1 MLQNY
6 LKIAVRNLLRHK
18 LHSLINISG
27 LAIGMACCVLIMVFL
42 QDELSYD
49 KFHENVERIFLVT
62 EERGSETRVR
72 QGWHSP
78 ISLASSLTENFPE
91 VIQATAIREIREKNL
106 IRYGDKS
113 FREDGIMFADEHVF
127 EVLSFPFLSGDPATA
142 LRDPSSI
149 VITRSAAEKYF
160 GTEDPL
166 GKVLHVNTMDFAD
179 DFQITAVV
187 EGLPHNSHI
196 RPDYLISLAY
206 ASDGRFFSSCYTL
219 VLLDEGAS
227 PEMLE
232 GGFTEVAS
240 ALPIVQQK
248 LARAKQTVYRLRLEP
263 LGDVHMRF
271 NPRILYIYVFAGIA
285 LVILL
290 LACVNYMNLATAQA
304 VGRAKEVGVRK
315 VVGALRGQLLGQF
328 LSESL
333 LLSCIA
339 LVLAVALVESI
350 LPVFNNF
357 LGTELSMRWQN
368 DGRFW
373 LGLAGVAL
381 FTGIIAGGYPA
392 LFLST
397 FRPVQVLKGR
407 LRLGTRGS
415 YLRKGLVIFQFTISS
430 LLILVV
436 ATMYY
441 QMNYVRSKGM
451 GFDKEQVVVLSLQGV
466 TTDRVAGNRTFNGIA
481 RTVYYRQFFASG
493 ASLET
498 AKRELLTDS
507 RIAGVAVAAALPG
520 QDRGAYGQEYYGAE
534 ERRVRL
540 LNLSVDPDFIDVLG
554 IPLLAGRDIGE
565 ADRRDLT
572 QFDPAFEER
581 VVINESAARALGWED
596 PVGRQLWR
604 DHHRMH
610 NPETGEVTVKE
621 GTVGGPVIVGVV
633 ADFHFQSLR
642 QPIEPLAINPL
653 AQFQR
658 YTDGSGYLLV
668 RIASGEVQGA
678 LGFLE
683 EKWRELAPEQP
694 FEFSFLNEEI
704 ERVYQ
709 TETRLLQALGLFSA
723 LAIFIA
729 CLGLF
734 GLVSFMAEA
743 RTKEIGIRKV
753 LGASTTHI
761 TTLLAKDFVKLVI
774 AAHLIS
780 WPIAYFA
787 LRWWLQN
794 FAYRID
800 LGSWIFLL
808 CGGLTLVIA
817 LATVGGRAVRAAL
830 ANPVEAL
837 RYE

>member
-1 MLQNY
+1 L
-6 LKIAVRNLLRHK
+6 
-18 LHSLINISG
+18 
-27 LAIGMACCVLIMVFL
+27 
-42 QDELSYD
+42 
-49 KFHENVERIFLVT
+49 
-62 EERGSETRVR
+62 
-72 QGWHSP
+72 
-78 ISLASSLTENFPE
+78 
-91 VIQATAIREIREKNL
+91 
-106 IRYGDKS
+106 
-113 FREDGIMFADEHVF
+113 
-127 EVLSFPFLSGDPATA
+127 
-142 LRDPSSI
+142 
-149 VITRSAAEKYF
+149 
-160 GTEDPL
+160 
-166 GKVLHVNTMDFAD
+166 
-179 DFQITAVV
+179 
-187 EGLPHNSHI
+187 
-196 RPDYLISLAY
+196 
-206 ASDGRFFSSCYTL
+206 
-219 VLLDEGAS
+219 
-227 PEMLE
+227 
-232 GGFTEVAS
+232 
-240 ALPIVQQK
+240 
-248 LARAKQTVYRLRLEP
+248 
-263 LGDVHMRF
+263 
-271 NPRILYIYVFAGIA
+271 AGIA
-285 LVILL
+285 L
-290 LACVNYMNLATAQA
+290 
-304 VGRAKEVGVRK
+304 
-315 VVGALRGQLLGQF
+315 
-328 LSESL
+328 
-333 LLSCIA
+333 
-339 LVLAVALVESI
+339 
-350 LPVFNNF
+350 
-357 LGTELSMRWQN
+357 
-368 DGRFW
+368 
-373 LGLAGVAL
+373 
-381 FTGIIAGGYPA
+381 FTGVIAGGYPA

-481 RTVYYRQFFASG
+481 MTVYYRQFFASG

-520 QDRGAYGQEYYGAE
+520 QDRGTYGQEYYGAE

-621 GTVGGPVIVGVV
+621 GPVGGPVIVGVV

-694 FEFSFLNEEI
+694 FEFSFLDEEI
-704 ERVYQ
+704 ERQYQ

-780 WPIAYFA
+780 WPLAYFA
-787 LRWWLQN
+787 LCWWLQN

-808 CGGLTLVIA
+808 CGGVTLVIA